1 MTDLFDF
8 DAKKDIYGVMGNPI
22 THSKSPKI
30 HRLFAEQTKQLL
42 EYSAIHVDS
51 GGFRQAIGNFQA
63 SGGKG
68 LNITVPFK
76 QEAFDIADEC
86 SERANRAGAV
96 NTLKFE
102 GNKIIGDNTDG
113 VGLVNDLQHN
123 RNIKIKNKTILVMG
137 AGGATRGV
145 INPLL
150 VEQPTAVFI
159 VNRTVDKAKDLAE
172 IFNDFGNIDAG
183 SYNALDNKTFDII
196 INATAASLHGELAP
210 LPDGILAPDAVC
222 YDMMYAKEPT
232 LFMDWATKNNAAV
245 VSDGLGMLVEQAA
258 ESFSI
263 WRGVRPDSNV
273 VIEKLRLELLA

>member
-8 DAKKDIYGVMGNPI
+8 DAQKDIYGVMGNPI
-22 THSKSPKI
+22 THSKSPII
-30 HRLFAEQTKQLL
+30 HTLFATQTNQRL
-42 EYSAIHVDS
+42 EYTAIHVDS
-51 GGFRQAIGNFQA
+51 GGLQQAIGNFQA

-76 QEAFDIADEC
+76 QEAFEIAEQY

-102 GNKIIGDNTDG
+102 NNTVFGDNTDG
-113 VGLVNDLQHN
+113 VGLVNDLKN
-123 RNIKIKNKTILVMG
+123 NLNIEIHNKTILLMG

-150 VEQPTAVFI
+150 SEKPDSIFI
-159 VNRTVDKAKDLAE
+159 VNRTVDKAQTLAE
-172 IFNDFGNIDAG
+172 LFNNNGNVTAG
-183 SYNALDNKTFDII
+183 SYNALEGKQFDII
-196 INATAASLHGELAP
+196 INATAASLHGKLPP
-210 LPDGILAPDAVC
+210 LPNTILAANAVC
-222 YDMMYAKEPT
+222 YDMMYGKNPT
-232 LFMDWATKNNAAV
+232 LFMDWATKNNAVV

-263 WRGVRPDSNV
+263 WRGV
-273 VIEKLRLELLA
+273 

>member
-8 DAKKDIYGVMGNPI
+8 GPQTDIYGVMGNPI

-30 HRLFAEQTKQLL
+30 HGLFAKQTNQRL

-68 LNITVPFK
+68 LNVTVPFK
-76 QEAFDIADEC
+76 QEAFDITDEC

-102 GNKIIGDNTDG
+102 GSKIIGDNTDG

-123 RNIKIKNKTILVMG
+123 LKIEIKNKTILVMG

-145 INPLL
+145 IHPLL
-150 VEQPTAVFI
+150 TEQPTSLFI
-159 VNRTVDKAKDLAE
+159 VNRTVDKAKDLADLFSE
-172 IFNDFGNIDAG
+172 SGNISAG
-183 SYNALDNKTFDII
+183 SYNALENKTFDII

-210 LPDGILAPDAVC
+210 LPDGILAPNALC

-232 LFMDWATKNNAAV
+232 LFMNWATQNNAAV
-245 VSDGLGMLVEQAA
+245 ISDGLGMLVEQAA

-263 WRGVRPDSNV
+263 WRGVRPDSNI
-273 VIEKLRLELLA
+273 VIEKLRQELV